1 MLTMSGYY
9 FKIIRTVFC
18 LFEKLSGDMKDRNTH
33 PKSYLGAD
41 YCGVTIGIWTGLD
54 TGSQASGGKVSEA
67 IGTSGGPRR
76 ATQWKSIK
84 PVGVPWSNFKRQSV
98 KKWWW
103 KLCFI

>member
-18 LFEKLSGDMKDRNTH
+18 LFEKLSGDMTDRKTH
-33 PKSYLGAD
+33 HESYLGAD

-54 TGSQASGGKVSEA
+54 TGSQALGGKMSEA

-84 PVGVPWSNFKRQSV
+84 PVGVLWSNSKRQNV